1 MTKTERLKSFDLL
14 KLFTIFLVIW
24 GHCIQYLLSSDYLD
38 EPVYRII
45 YTFHMP
51 LFMMISGYFA
61 YSSMFLSV
69 KPFLIKKIKTLILP
83 IISWNIVSWF
93 ILDCI
98 LNLLQGEKMSC
109 DGLWLMFR
117 HNFWFLK
124 SCFICYCITYIGFNS
139 GLKKCLWIPFAV
151 FISFFIPYQMYL
163 MYPAFIVGILLRSDN
178 KFRTFVYSHFYL
190 LFIVFIVQ
198 LIFINKS
205 FWLPHGIRS
214 FIMKSDYILLSHYL
228 FIILY
233 RIIIGLVGSLMFI
246 RLFDVVCD
254 KIKCINRIPII
265 EWGQYTLEIYI
276 LQTFIL
282 EQFISSFLK
291 LDNMEFIYFN
301 FVVSP
306 VISFVVLTLCVLIAK
321 MLHKSKVLSLI
332 LFGK

>member
-1 MTKTERLKSFDLL
+1 MTQTKRLKSFDLL

-38 EPVYRII
+38 EPVYLVI

-51 LFMMISGYFA
+51 LFMMISGYFS
-61 YSSMFLSV
+61 YSSMSLNV

-83 IISWNIVSWF
+83 IVSWNIVLWF
-93 ILDCI
+93 ILNCI
-98 LNLLQGEKMSC
+98 PNLLRGEKLSC
-109 DGLWLMFR
+109 DSLWFMFR
-117 HNFWFLK
+117 YNFWFLK

-151 FISFFIPYQMYL
+151 FISFFLPYQMYL

-178 KFRTFVYSHFYL
+178 KFRTFVYRHFYI

-198 LIFINKS
+198 LIFIDKS
-205 FWLPHGIRS
+205 FWQHNNLMS
-214 FIMKSDYILLSHYL
+214 FVMKNDYSIILHYL
-228 FIILY
+228 FVLLY
-233 RIIIGLVGSLMFI
+233 RIIIGLSGSLMFI
-246 RLFDVVCD
+246 RLFDIICD
-254 KIKCINRIPII
+254 KMKCLNTVPIV

-276 LQTFIL
+276 LQTLIL
-282 EQFISSFLK
+282 EYFLSSFLR
-291 LDNMEFIYFN
+291 LDNMGFISFN
-301 FVVSP
+301 FIVSP
-306 VISFVVLTLCVLIAK
+306 IISFVVLTLCVVLAK